1 MPPDLAAIFKWRLH
15 SQYTAFGFV
24 LQLQFRKSVNCSQ
37 CHGLERLAYLIKQ
50 DVNLP
55 YNLQPLSA
63 MI

>member
-1 MPPDLAAIFKWRLH
+1 MPPDLAAIFKWRLR

-50 DVNLP
+50 DETYLTTFNL
-55 YNLQPLSA
+55 
-63 MI
+63 